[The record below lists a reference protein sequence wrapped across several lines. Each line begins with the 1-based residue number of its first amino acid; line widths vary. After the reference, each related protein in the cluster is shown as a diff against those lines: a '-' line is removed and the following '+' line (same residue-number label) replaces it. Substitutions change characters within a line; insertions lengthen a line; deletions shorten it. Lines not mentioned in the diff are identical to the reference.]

1 MNSNGF
7 FISNS
12 AGIVA
17 GVLKAT
23 GFGIAATL
31 PKKYTNAVMAG
42 QGLSGVVMVT
52 VGLLVEFLSKGDE
65 GYQSLW
71 FPSTSRIVSRTT
83 RSGTIFFSSASLVM
97 LFCACATAYM
107 QSTKYYRFYQERK
120 RRKAVWFR
128 SPCFVDWFCSWSLL
142 WLMFLKFLFWKF
154 SKRSGATR

>member
-1 MNSNGF
+1 MPLLTVNSNGF

-65 GYQSLW
+65 GYQSL
-71 FPSTSRIVSRTT
+71 
-83 RSGTIFFSSASLVM
+83 
-97 LFCACATAYM
+97 
-107 QSTKYYRFYQERK
+107 
-120 RRKAVWFR
+120 
-128 SPCFVDWFCSWSLL
+128 
-142 WLMFLKFLFWKF
+142 
-154 SKRSGATR
+154 